1 MNRDPILNSIFD
13 NSTNSYKYFWWL
25 AIMELVIEKDQ
36 LTIPFD
42 DIVIKIITKMWYP
55 INYFKLSFGKQDQI
69 VNYINELKKEFQLD
83 DNISEKKLQS
93 FLRKEVDHKTI
104 NRVSQKITKYVPYR
118 FIRPWFS
125 TETMGLKDHLVH
137 GSILNIQHT
146 KKDQIPYIIDS
157 NNRLIILNSEIKKMI
172 QTNYGI
178 LESFTLLKLTQF
190 LEKRNSNIPNI
201 SIKLSKP
208 NSRALNKATKIWK
221 KFISLNPEI
230 TDVFECKRLKNIEN
244 ISIDHFLPW
253 SYFSHDEIWNTHPID
268 RSVNSSKNNRLPS
281 KNYLIKFS
289 KLQYIFLQHIIAIG
303 STEFL
308 IEYSNMLK
316 VNKNELMKLSLEN
329 FRTKFS
335 ETYISHFEMAI
346 NMGFDQEW
354 KFN

>member
-1 MNRDPILNSIFD
+1 M
-13 NSTNSYKYFWWL
+13 
-25 AIMELVIEKDQ
+25 
-36 LTIPFD
+36 
-42 DIVIKIITKMWYP
+42 
-55 INYFKLSFGKQDQI
+55 
-69 VNYINELKKEFQLD
+69 
-83 DNISEKKLQS
+83 
-93 FLRKEVDHKTI
+93 
-104 NRVSQKITKYVPYR
+104 
-118 FIRPWFS
+118 
-125 TETMGLKDHLVH
+125 
-137 GSILNIQHT
+137 
-146 KKDQIPYIIDS
+146 
-157 NNRLIILNSEIKKMI
+157 
-172 QTNYGI
+172 
-178 LESFTLLKLTQF
+178 ESFTLLKLTQF
-190 LEKRNSNIPNI
+190 LDKRNSNIPNI

-335 ETYISHFEMAI
+335 ETYISHFEI
-346 NMGFDQEW
+346 EVLIFYFKLFCYKLFFFFRYQYFLL
-354 KFN
+354 KK